1 MIKISD
7 ATVKAV
13 EDKAYQQK
21 PEDFSADFLAS
32 LRLENRDLHRMT
44 EDMLSRFLL
53 IAAPQGMNLEE
64 MKALLDDEDK
74 IEQLAEA
81 TWERVT
87 LAQQSRL
94 LATMLVGL
102 VYKCMQTTI
111 EAKELE
117 EDNASAK
124 G

>member
-13 EDKAYQQK
+13 EDKAYQQT
-21 PEDFSADFLAS
+21 PEDFSADFLAT

-44 EDMLSRFLL
+44 EDMLSRFLM
-53 IAAPQGMNLEE
+53 ITAPQGMSLEE

-74 IEQLAEA
+74 VEKLAEA
-81 TWERVT
+81 TWDRVKM
-87 LAQQSRL
+87 AQQSRL
-94 LATMLVGL
+94 LASMLVGL

-117 EDNASAK
+117 EEHGSAK